1 MITST
6 TYYDDNDDEK
16 NGLYFNFMLLPPP
29 NPILQ
34 ISQNSMWCKTTFSPL
49 SW

>member
-1 MITST
+1 MTTST
-6 TYYDDNDDEK
+6 TIDDNDDEK
-16 NGLYFNFMLLPPP
+16 NGLYYNFMLLPP

-34 ISQNSMWCKTTFSPL
+34 ISQNSMWCKTTSSPL